1 MLFWLVALVVL
12 LFGFVVFFGAPY
24 VPSKRRELT
33 KVFDELYEIKSDD
46 VVVDIGSGDG
56 VVLRAAARR
65 GAKAIGY
72 ELNPALV
79 LLSKWLSR
87 RYPKVE
93 VVMANMWRV
102 RFPGETTLVYVF
114 PVSRDIEK
122 IARKIQAEA
131 NRLGKPLSVICY
143 GCAIP
148 HMIPLRSL
156 GAHDLYTFTPLHSLK
171 T

>member
-1 MLFWLVALVVL
+1 MIFWLIALFVL

-24 VPSKRRELT
+24 VPSKRRELE
-33 KVFDELYEIKSDD
+33 KVFDELYELGGDD
-46 VVVDIGSGDG
+46 TIVDIGSGDG
-56 VVLRAAARR
+56 VVLRAAARK
-65 GAKAIGY
+65 GAAAVGY

-79 LLSKWLSR
+79 LISRWLAR
-87 RYPKVE
+87 RYPKIK
-93 VVMANMWRV
+93 VVVANMWRV
-102 RFPGETTLVYVF
+102 KFPPETTVVYVF

-131 NRLGKPLSVICY
+131 NRLGRPLSVICY

-148 HMIPLRSL
+148 HMIPLRTL
-156 GAHDLYTFTPLHSLK
+156 GAHDLYTFAPLHSLK